1 MKADRLNFIGK
12 PMTDRALFFLQ
23 YDAEWRAILMTK
35 TSWFIPAMTALVLWG
50 VWGLFQK
57 LATNHMPPRNVYL
70 VSALGAII
78 VVLVILTT
86 GKFPLGVTVE
96 GVLFAVIAGICSS
109 LGGFLFLHAVNKGEA
124 SVVITF
130 TALYPVVTIILSF
143 TVLREA
149 ITLKQGIGIVL
160 ALFSMVLLAG

>member
-1 MKADRLNFIGK
+1 M
-12 PMTDRALFFLQ
+12 
-23 YDAEWRAILMTK
+23 MTK
-35 TSWFIPAMTALVLWG
+35 TTWLAPAVMALVLWG
-50 VWGLFQK
+50 VWGMFQK

-86 GKFPLGVTVE
+86 GKLPLQLTAEGILFSVT
-96 GVLFAVIAGICSS
+96 AGICSS
-109 LGGFLFLHAVNKGEA
+109 LGGLLFLHAVSKGEA

-130 TALYPVVTIILSF
+130 TALYPVVTVILSF
-143 TVLREA
+143 TMLREM